1 LREVTV
7 NEAVELGRRTI
18 EIAIVVGAPI
28 LAIAVIVSLL
38 INVVQVLTSLQD
50 PTISAV
56 PRLAVTAVAT
66 ILLMPWMWRKLM
78 AFTVGLFSDFRPWLR

>member
-1 LREVTV
+1 M

-18 EIAIVVGAPI
+18 EIALIVGAPI
-28 LAIAVIVSLL
+28 LAIVVGVSLL

-50 PTISAV
+50 PTISSV

-66 ILLMPWMWRKLM
+66 IFLMPWMWRKLAM
-78 AFTVGLFSDFRPWLR
+78 FTINLFSDFRPWLR

>member
-1 LREVTV
+1 VV

-18 EIAIVVGAPI
+18 ETVLIVGAPL
-28 LAIAVIVSLL
+28 LAIAVAVSLL
-38 INVVQVLTSLQD
+38 INVVQVMTSLQD

-66 ILLMPWMWRKLM
+66 ILLMPWMWQRLM
-78 AFTVGLFSDFRPWLR
+78 AFTLAVFSDFRPWLR

>member
-1 LREVTV
+1 V

-18 EIAIVVGAPI
+18 ETTIVVGAP
-28 LAIAVIVSLL
+28 LLVIAVAVSLL

-56 PRLAVTAVAT
+56 PRLAVTAAAT

-78 AFTVGLFSDFRPWLR
+78 SFTVSLFSDFRPWLR

>member
-1 LREVTV
+1 V

-18 EIAIVVGAPI
+18 EIALIVGAPI
-28 LAIAVIVSLL
+28 LAIVVGVSLL

-50 PTISAV
+50 PTISSV

-66 ILLMPWMWRKLM
+66 IFLMPWMWRKLAM
-78 AFTVGLFSDFRPWLR
+78 FTINLFSDFRPWLR

>member
-1 LREVTV
+1 M

-18 EIAIVVGAPI
+18 EIALIVGAPI
-28 LAIAVIVSLL
+28 LAIVVGVSLL

-66 ILLMPWMWRKLM
+66 IFLMPWMWRKL
-78 AFTVGLFSDFRPWLR
+78 AIFTVNLFSDFRPWLK

>member
-1 LREVTV
+1 M

-18 EIAIVVGAPI
+18 ETTLIVGAPM
-28 LAIAVIVSLL
+28 LAIAVGVSLL
-38 INVVQVLTSLQD
+38 INVMQVLTSLQD

-66 ILLMPWMWRKLM
+66 ILLMPWMWQKLM
-78 AFTVGLFSDFRPWLR
+78 SFTVALFSDFRPWLR